1 MAEQIWNRS
10 NFFIHGEVGNRLNGI
25 RETEVYKYSANSL
38 TNWYVTEAGN
48 LKAAKKYRGIGLA
61 NDEIV
66 DIIDTRYH
74 FFIVA
79 TTREFISFDKVTKN
93 PIARLVHNLP
103 LREYNNVSLFENQ
116 IFTSIEH
123 ATGYWN
129 NMFSFNEAGAI
140 GTSNYLSTIKSP
152 IKDKKTV
159 RLDVYKVYNH
169 YGEWRV
175 ANISSLES
183 PEIINSSD
191 NILLTQ
197 SGIWLH
203 RLYRNYKTNVAISEI
218 SGYWDGMTFGV
229 LQGFFQEPNKSYVLG
244 ENIVGFYGEAWDGAY
259 NGSYFTKITGQGS
272 GNLEYGEILKINDN
286 IIDVAVI
293 QNRLALVRN
302 DIIYFSK
309 TFDYNN
315 FRNGT
320 KDDDG
325 FYIKPSPIRNQ
336 QPKLL
341 KLTAENILFVA
352 SNKGIY
358 AIGIDTTLTPQNS
371 IGVVKIISDTPA
383 TKEIEIINNDLYY
396 LSEDGILYCTQLIY
410 TNAQPQMNNTVV
422 EKYDITKRVKNI
434 SVGII
439 DNRTVLIAST
449 LENKVLVYTSIDVN
463 VFRKFSLE
471 FQGNTKV
478 YGYNKDLMC
487 YKSFYEITE
496 NNFRNT
502 EISLNPPALKTS
514 KSGSYLNDYESRIER
529 IAINLLNQD
538 REAVKL
544 VEINGQPLNNLG
556 KNQEDYFSLYKHEG
570 KIPLISGF
578 KLNIETKEND
588 KILEIRGIDTL
599 INISGN

>member
-1 MAEQIWNRS
+1 M
-10 NFFIHGEVGNRLNGI
+10 
-25 RETEVYKYSANSL
+25 
-38 TNWYVTEAGN
+38 
-48 LKAAKKYRGIGLA
+48 
-61 NDEIV
+61 
-66 DIIDTRYH
+66 
-74 FFIVA
+74 
-79 TTREFISFDKVTKN
+79 
-93 PIARLVHNLP
+93 
-103 LREYNNVSLFENQ
+103 
-116 IFTSIEH
+116 
-123 ATGYWN
+123 
-129 NMFSFNEAGAI
+129 
-140 GTSNYLSTIKSP
+140 
-152 IKDKKTV
+152 
-159 RLDVYKVYNH
+159 
-169 YGEWRV
+169 

-191 NILLTQ
+191 NIVLTQ

-203 RLYRNYKTNVAISEI
+203 RLYRNYRTNVAISEI

-341 KLTAENILFVA
+341 KLTAGNILFVA
-352 SNKGIY
+352 SNKGVY
-358 AIGIDTTLTPQNS
+358 AIGIETTLTPQNS

-478 YGYNKDLMC
+478 YGYNKDLIC

>member
-66 DIIDTRYH
+66 DIIDTKYH

-79 TTREFISFDKVTKN
+79 TTREFISFDKLTKN

-103 LREYNNVSLFENQ
+103 LRGYNNVSLFENQ

-123 ATGYWN
+123 ATGYGN
-129 NMFSFNEAGAI
+129 NMFSFDEAGAI

-183 PEIINSSD
+183 PEIINLGD
-191 NILLTQ
+191 NIVLKQ

-203 RLYRNYKTNVAISEI
+203 RLYRNYRTNVAISEI

-244 ENIVGFYGEAWDGAY
+244 ENVVGFYGEVWDGAY

-320 KDDDG
+320 KDDEG

-478 YGYNKDLMC
+478 YGYNKDLIC

-529 IAINLLNQD
+529 ISINLLNQD
-538 REAVKL
+538 REAVQL
-544 VEINGQPLNNLG
+544 VTINDQPLNNLG
-556 KNQEDYFSLYKHEG
+556 KNQNDYFSLYKHEG
-570 KIPLISGF
+570 KIPMIEGF
-578 KLNIETKEND
+578 TLNIETKENN

-599 INISGN
+599 INVSGN

>member
-10 NFFIHGEVGNRLNGI
+10 NFFVHGEVGTRLNGI

-38 TNWYVTEAGN
+38 TNWYITEAGN
-48 LKAAKKYRGIGLA
+48 LKAAKKYRGIGLV

-66 DIIDTRYH
+66 DVIDTKYH

-79 TTREFISFDKVTKN
+79 TTREFVSFDKITKN
-93 PIARLVHNLP
+93 PISRLVHGLP
-103 LREYNNVSLFENQ
+103 LTRNNNVSLFENQ

-123 ATGYWN
+123 SAGYWN
-129 NMFSFNEAGAI
+129 NMFSFDSAGAI

-152 IKDKKTV
+152 IKDKRTV

-169 YGEWRV
+169 YGEYRV
-175 ANISSLES
+175 ANIASLEN
-183 PEIINSSD
+183 PEIINSGD
-191 NILLTQ
+191 NIVLVQ
-197 SGIWLH
+197 SGIWLR
-203 RLYRNYKTNVAISEI
+203 RLYRNYKPNVAIGEI
-218 SGYWDGMTFGV
+218 GGYWDGMTFGV
-229 LQGFFQEPNKSYVLG
+229 LQGFFQEAGKSYVLG
-244 ENIVGFYGEAWDGAY
+244 ENIVTFYNEQWDGNY
-259 NGSYFTKITGQGS
+259 NGSFFDRVSGQGS
-272 GNLEYGEILKINDN
+272 GPLEYGEILKINDN

-293 QNRLALVRN
+293 QNRLAIVRN

-341 KLTAENILFVA
+341 KLTSGNILFVA

-358 AIGIDTTLTPQNS
+358 AIGIDTTLTPANS

-383 TKEIEIINNDLYY
+383 TKEIEVINNDLYY
-396 LSEDGILYCTQLIY
+396 LSEDSTLYCTQLIY
-410 TNAQPQMNNTVV
+410 TSGQPQMNNAVV
-422 EKYDITKRVKNI
+422 EKYDIAKRVKSI

-449 LENKVLVYTSIDVN
+449 LEDKILVYTSIDVN
-463 VFRKFSLE
+463 IFRKFSLE
-471 FQGNTKV
+471 FYGTTKV
-478 YGYNKDLMC
+478 FGYNKDLIC
-487 YKSFYEITE
+487 FKSFYEITE
-496 NNFRNT
+496 NNYKNT
-502 EISLNPPALKTS
+502 EISLNPPALKTQ

-529 IAINLLNQD
+529 IAINILNQD
-538 REAVKL
+538 REAVQL
-544 VEINGQPLNNLG
+544 VAINDQPLNNLG
-556 KNQEDYFSLYKHEG
+556 KNQKDYFSLYKHEG
-570 KIPLISGF
+570 KIPMIEGF
-578 KLNIETKEND
+578 TLKITTKENN

-599 INISGN
+599 INVSGN